1 MIKVP
6 DTVATLIK
14 GNPLLQL
21 GLQNDLLNLTKV
33 AHFLRPLV
41 EARSKKTVQPAAI
54 LMALSRL
61 RRSQQKRRA
70 AVDPA
75 KTIRAVTAQ
84 PDLAIVSF
92 DLGRNVHTEVA
103 KLYRE
108 VRRKRGYITV
118 TEGQREV
125 TIILEEAMLPLVRQT
140 VPVPPSQLRRGLGC
154 LGVTLDE
161 RRVGSPGLFHF
172 VFQQLYFQG
181 INIVELASTTTELMI
196 YIDQSDMQTA
206 FATLYG
212 YGGPRHEQHN

>member
-6 DTVATLIK
+6 DTVAALIQK
-14 GNPLLQL
+14 NPFLQT

-33 AHFLRPLV
+33 STFLHPLV
-41 EARSKKTVQPAAI
+41 EARSKKTVQPSAI

-61 RRSQQKRRA
+61 RKAQQK
-70 AVDPA
+70 
-75 KTIRAVTAQ
+75 KRAVVEPTQAISTVSAQ
-84 PDLAIVSF
+84 SGLAIVSF
-92 DLGRNVHTEVA
+92 DLRQNIHADVA

-125 TIILEEAMLPLVRQT
+125 TIIIEEKNLALLGELIPVAPL
-140 VPVPPSQLRRGLGC
+140 QLRRGLGC

-161 RRVGSPGLFHF
+161 QRVNNPGLFHF

-181 INIVELASTTTELMI
+181 INVIEIASTTTELMI
-196 YIDQSDMQTA
+196 YIEQADMQVA

-212 YGGPRHEQHN
+212 YGEQSE